1 VSSNGGREYFDE
13 VEENILEGRVSRGKN
28 DQITPLRHEDKT
40 TDRGSS
46 NI

>member
-28 DQITPLRHEDKT
+28 D
-40 TDRGSS
+40 
-46 NI
+46 